1 MFTKVAEAVKT
12 KPGCN
17 MCDYGSGNN
26 KRKRWVLS
34 EFDNTDDDDDDI
46 KPISKM
52 KTHGPPDEKTT
63 PEVSQ
68 TPKVKK

>member
-1 MFTKVAEAVKT
+1 
-12 KPGCN
+12 

-34 EFDNTDDDDDDI
+34 EFDNTDDDDDDDVS

-52 KTHGPPDEKTT
+52 KMHASPDKKTT
-63 PEVSQ
+63 AEAYQ